1 MSPGQEQSNSNQRT
15 GPPRTSPISPAVPG
29 SLESQIRSVDYLRQ
43 VRKADLHP
51 GDCVFVKTLRSLYRI
66 RVKENGRYEISGGW
80 FDKKG
85 LPPTELGISGCTWG
99 GSAIKT
105 DIVAACGLCVE
116 FANRLITSP
125 IQKIIL
131 LRQQNAQ

>member
-1 MSPGQEQSNSNQRT
+1 MVPYRT
-15 GPPRTSPISPAVPG
+15 FLTAPRSG
-29 SLESQIRSVDYLRQ
+29 LLEAQVRSADQLRQ
-43 VRKADLHP
+43 VHKADLHS
-51 GDCVFVKTLRSLYRI
+51 GDWVIVKSLQSTYRI
-66 RVKENGRYEISGGW
+66 RVKEDGRYVISGGW

-85 LPPTELGISGCTWG
+85 LPPTELGIAGCTWG

-105 DIVAACGLCVE
+105 DIVAACGLCLE

-131 LRQQNAQ
+131 FRLRDVQ